1 MSLTIHHLVY
11 DIQNIFKRASTQ
23 ALDRFNIKNTIYY
36 NEYII
41 TLLECLT
48 LNIIR
53 IYYESFL
60 DMFTGKYK
68 YIVILIQT
76 VYSYSRWGIS

>member
-11 DIQNIFKRASTQ
+11 DIKNIFKRASTQ

-48 LNIIR
+48 LNIII